1 MQCANDCHVTL
12 TERPLELLPRYEIV
26 IGGWTNTKSVIRQI
40 GKQPDLIAVSTPS
53 IVNPRE
59 MRSFWVC
66 WQNNVIQVGRGGED
80 IAFMSYRDANLLHV
94 QYVGICTAFGSTGTW
109 LLDGEYV
116 I

>member
-59 MRSFWVC
+59 MRSFWVR

-80 IAFMSYRDANLLHV
+80 IAFMSYRDANLFHV

-109 LLDGEYV
+109 LLDGKYV